1 MNRRTE
7 HRIKGLSEESEIL
20 LSRPVTDFVYAMSE
34 KAAGAASVT
43 TANGDNGAGGDH
55 APQPPVVTP
64 DMMFKIS
71 KKIAQLTKVI
81 YSLNTRNDDLEL
93 ELEGLRAN
101 YEQRLAEA
109 VAELQ
114 ATDGRGEA
122 DGAENVGAAV
132 GGGACGTL
140 NGDAGEKCCVF
151 QGKFSDI

>member
-1 MNRRTE
+1 M
-7 HRIKGLSEESEIL
+7 
-20 LSRPVTDFVYAMSE
+20 VDFGNAMSE
-34 KAAGAASVT
+34 TAAGATSSAT
-43 TANGDNGAGGDH
+43 NGESGAAGH
-55 APQPPVVTP
+55 HTPSPQPPAVTP

-109 VAELQ
+109 VAGLQ

-122 DGAENVGAAV
+122 DGAENVGAAG
-132 GGGACGTL
+132 GGGAGDTL
-140 NGDAGEKCCVF
+140 NGEAGELC
-151 QGKFSDI
+151 

>member
-1 MNRRTE
+1 M
-7 HRIKGLSEESEIL
+7 
-20 LSRPVTDFVYAMSE
+20 TDRVDAMSE
-34 KAAGAASVT
+34 KAAGAASAT
-43 TANGDNGAGGDH
+43 TANGDSGDH
-55 APQPPVVTP
+55 APPPQPPVVTP

-109 VAELQ
+109 VAGLQ

-140 NGDAGEKCCVF
+140 NGDAGEIKCVF
-151 QGKFSDI
+151 QATFPDI

>member
-1 MNRRTE
+1 M
-7 HRIKGLSEESEIL
+7 
-20 LSRPVTDFVYAMSE
+20 TDCVDAMSE
-34 KAAGAASVT
+34 KAAGAASAT
-43 TANGDNGAGGDH
+43 TANGDSGDH
-55 APQPPVVTP
+55 APPPQPPVVTP

-109 VAELQ
+109 VAGLQ

-140 NGDAGEKCCVF
+140 NGDAGEIKCVF
-151 QGKFSDI
+151 QATFPGI